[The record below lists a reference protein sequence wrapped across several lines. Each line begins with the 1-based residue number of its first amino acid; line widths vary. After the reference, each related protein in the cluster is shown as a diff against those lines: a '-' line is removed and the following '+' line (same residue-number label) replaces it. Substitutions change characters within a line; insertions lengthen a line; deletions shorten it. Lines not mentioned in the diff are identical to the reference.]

1 MSEFQKE
8 VIEDIKN
15 IAPEL
20 DKDKIN
26 KIIDSVLKNRKEY
39 KYSIA
44 ELKLLVEEA
53 IAIVKLVEYRENHGK
68 VVIHNISI
76 DKLNECYVEII
87 SKIKLL
93 EKKLNIKAEGII
105 PTWKNIGSIRGNKDF
120 FYAGLTIEGFT
131 FPSSLDMR
139 FLDEIII
146 PRWLELGKPSVNMK
160 NVELLELVNKTRSAI
175 SDFAKQANIK
185 NPTYRPTYYELT
197 KDINNNILLN
207 GMRLTDKIISVGTNI
222 EKLVEAIFKNKD
234 KEFNPKEV
242 INTTKAISNILDGTG
257 VDKNI
262 RKMFFSKLSNH
273 TIFFTPIVSR
283 YEAESKGVNLF
294 EIDYRLENAGI
305 PPTEGEIELIDIP
318 F

>member
-20 DKDKIN
+20 DEGKIN

-39 KYSIA
+39 EYGIT
-44 ELKLLVEEA
+44 ELKLLIEEV
-53 IAIVKLVEYRENHGK
+53 IAIIKLIEYRENHNR
-68 VVIHNISI
+68 VTIRNISI
-76 DKLNECYVEII
+76 DKLNECYIEII

-120 FYAGLTIEGFT
+120 FYAGFAMEDFI

-146 PRWLELGKPSVNMK
+146 PKWLELEKPSVNMK
-160 NVELLELVNKTRSAI
+160 NAELLELVNKTHSAI
-175 SDFAKQANIK
+175 SDFANQANIE
-185 NPTYRPTYYELT
+185 NPVYEPEYYELT

-207 GMRLTDKIISVGTNI
+207 GMRLTDRNISVGTNI

-234 KEFNPKEV
+234 KEFNPQEV
-242 INTTKAISNILDGTG
+242 INTTKAISNILDGVG
-257 VDKNI
+257 IDKNI
-262 RKMFFSKLSNH
+262 RK
-273 TIFFTPIVSR
+273 IFFPKSNNNAILFTPQVSR
-283 YEAESKGVNLF
+283 YEAKNKGINLF
-294 EIDYRLENAGI
+294 KIDYILKNAGI
-305 PPTEGEIELIDIP
+305 PPTEIDLSDIP

>member
-105 PTWKNIGSIRGNKDF
+105 PTWKNIGSIRGDKDF

-146 PRWLELGKPSVNMK
+146 PRWLELGKPS
-160 NVELLELVNKTRSAI
+160 
-175 SDFAKQANIK
+175 
-185 NPTYRPTYYELT
+185 
-197 KDINNNILLN
+197 
-207 GMRLTDKIISVGTNI
+207 
-222 EKLVEAIFKNKD
+222 
-234 KEFNPKEV
+234 
-242 INTTKAISNILDGTG
+242 
-257 VDKNI
+257 
-262 RKMFFSKLSNH
+262 
-273 TIFFTPIVSR
+273 
-283 YEAESKGVNLF
+283 
-294 EIDYRLENAGI
+294 
-305 PPTEGEIELIDIP
+305 
-318 F
+318 

>member
-20 DKDKIN
+20 DEDKIN

-39 KYSIA
+39 EYGIA
-44 ELKLLVEEA
+44 ELKLLIEEV
-53 IAIVKLVEYRENHGK
+53 IAIIKLIEYRENHNR
-68 VVIHNISI
+68 VAIRNISI

-105 PTWKNIGSIRGNKDF
+105 TTWKNISSIRGNKDF

-175 SDFAKQANIK
+175 SDFANQANIK
-185 NPTYRPTYYELT
+185 NPAYRPTYYELT

-207 GMRLTDKIISVGTNI
+207 GMRLTDKTISVGTNI

-262 RKMFFSKLSNH
+262 RKMFFSKLGNH

-283 YEAESKGVNLF
+283 YEAESKGINLF
-294 EIDYRLENAGI
+294 EIDYRLENAGM
-305 PPTEGEIELIDIP
+305 PPTEGKIEPI